1 MELNEFLELDI
12 LGLGIKIYWL
22 VILFLLYRAFILA
35 NGGFEE
41 IKDKFLRWVNGL
53 IKGSADPESVKRS
66 LSRLKIT
73 PYQIKSERTVENL
86 VVEHLKKGFKR
97 VHSQYSVGG
106 NLGLKVDVDINES
119 VGIEI
124 KLAKQIES
132 STANMMRLFGQAV
145 YYSRRKYGKENML
158 VLIVGNEKYK
168 NSERFKELFKYL
180 EAEEISYYY
189 LKTK

>member
-1 MELNEFLELDI
+1 MGNYI
-12 LGLGIKIYWL
+12 II
-22 VILFLLYRAFILA
+22 FLLISITIHY
-35 NGGFEE
+35 NGGLDE
-41 IKDKFLRWVNGL
+41 IKDKLFRSV
-53 IKGSADPESVKRS
+53 KGVFYGSVDPESVVRS

-73 PYQIKSERTVENL
+73 PYQIKSERTVEGL
-86 VVEHLKKGFKR
+86 VVDHLKKKYKR

-106 NLGLKVDVDINES
+106 NLGLKVDVDVNES

-124 KLAKQIES
+124 KLAKQIDS

-180 EAEEISYYY
+180 EKEDISYYY
-189 LKTK
+189 LKTV

>member
-1 MELNEFLELDI
+1 MDFLFNLNYEWYI
-12 LGLGIKIYWL
+12 II
-22 VILFLLYRAFILA
+22 FLLISITIHY
-35 NGGFEE
+35 NGGLDE
-41 IKDKFLRWVNGL
+41 IKDKLFRSV
-53 IKGSADPESVKRS
+53 KGVFYGSVDPESVVRS

-73 PYQIKSERTVENL
+73 PYQIKSERTVEGL
-86 VVEHLKKGFKR
+86 VVDHLKKKYKR

-106 NLGLKVDVDINES
+106 NLGLKVDVDVNES

-145 YYSRRKYGKENML
+145 YYSRRKYGKENMF
-158 VLIVGNEKYK
+158 VLIVGNEKYM

-180 EAEEISYYY
+180 EKEDISYYY
-189 LKTK
+189 LKTV

>member
-1 MELNEFLELDI
+1 MFVDLIMD
-12 LGLGIKIYWL
+12 
-22 VILFLLYRAFILA
+22 FLLFGFYLYEWIIVIMLMYIIILS
-35 NGGFEE
+35 NGGVAE
-41 IKDKFLRWVNGL
+41 IKDKVLRWIIGKF
-53 IKGSADPESVKRS
+53 KGSVDPESVVRS

-73 PYQIKSERTVENL
+73 PYQIKSERTVEGL
-86 VVEHLKKGFKR
+86 VVDHLKKKYKR

-106 NLGLKVDVDINES
+106 NLGLKVDVDVNES

-180 EAEEISYYY
+180 EKEDISYYY
-189 LKTK
+189 LKTV

>member
-1 MELNEFLELDI
+1 MEYLLSLNIYEWIIII
-12 LGLGIKIYWL
+12 LLIVI
-22 VILFLLYRAFILA
+22 VILF
-35 NGGFEE
+35 NGGITE
-41 IKDKFLRWVNGL
+41 IKEKVLRWIIG
-53 IKGSADPESVKRS
+53 IFKGRVDPESVVRS

-73 PYQIKSERTVENL
+73 PYQIKSERTVEGL
-86 VVEHLKKGFKR
+86 VVEHLKKKYKR

-106 NLGLKVDVDINES
+106 NLGLKVDVDVNES
-119 VGIEI
+119 LGIEI

-158 VLIVGNEKYK
+158 VLIVGNERYK

-180 EAEEISYYY
+180 EKEYITYYY
-189 LKTK
+189 LKTT

>member
-1 MELNEFLELDI
+1 MDFLFNLNYEWYI
-12 LGLGIKIYWL
+12 II
-22 VILFLLYRAFILA
+22 FLLISITIHY
-35 NGGFEE
+35 NGGLDE
-41 IKDKFLRWVNGL
+41 IKDKLFRSV
-53 IKGSADPESVKRS
+53 KGVFYGSVDPESVVRS

-73 PYQIKSERTVENL
+73 PYQIKSERTVEGL
-86 VVEHLKKGFKR
+86 VVDHLKKKYKR

-106 NLGLKVDVDINES
+106 NLGLKVDVDVNES

-180 EAEEISYYY
+180 DKEDISWYY
-189 LKTK
+189 LKTV